1 MATDTAVARERIA
14 QLMDQAGT
22 AGDLETVELCRL
34 ALMYKTTKY
43 WLAVASVTGQAWV
56 RCIEILEE
64 AKAADDDCAEGK

>member
-1 MATDTAVARERIA
+1 MATETAVARKRIA
-14 QLMDQAGT
+14 QLMAEAGT

-34 ALMYKTTKY
+34 ALMP
-43 WLAVASVTGQAWV
+43 VMGQAWV

>member
-1 MATDTAVARERIA
+1 MATETAVARKRIA
-14 QLMDQAGT
+14 QLMAEAGT

-34 ALMYKTTKY
+34 ALM
-43 WLAVASVTGQAWV
+43 SVTGQAWV